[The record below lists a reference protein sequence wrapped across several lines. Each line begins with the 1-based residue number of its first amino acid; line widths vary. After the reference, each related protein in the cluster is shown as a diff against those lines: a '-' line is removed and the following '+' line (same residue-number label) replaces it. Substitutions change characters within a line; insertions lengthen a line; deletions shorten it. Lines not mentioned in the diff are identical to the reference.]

1 MAYNKE
7 TFKYQQ
13 IQDAISGVAGAVSTG
28 IMGGAIGGVGLGI
41 GAGLASAAGAIGD
54 LGINGKQFSLSQ
66 NYQREQFNLQ
76 LGNIQNLSNTISKIT
91 AYNINSKY

>member
-13 IQDAISGVAGAVSTG
+13 IQDAISGVAGAASTG
-28 IMGGAIGGVGLGI
+28 VMGAAIGGVGLGI
-41 GAGLASAAGAIGD
+41 GAGIASATGAIGD
-54 LGINGKQFSLSQ
+54 LAINGKQFSLSQ